1 MSLFR
6 SIAENEMKGIPFVL
20 CTIIEAKGSTPRHV
34 GSKMLVYADGHIE
47 GTVGGGEIESRVI
60 DEAKRA
66 LISRKSTIL
75 QYKLV
80 DPSAGDP
87 GICGG
92 QVEVFVEPIMPKLT
106 IVVVGAGHVGR
117 QVVFLA
123 RWLGYRVVVS
133 DDRAEFCTPETMPG
147 ADEIIICPMVEL
159 PRRMEF
165 TPHTFVVIATR
176 GSEIDIQG
184 LPAILDS
191 QAGFIGVIGS
201 RRRWENTKKGILKQ
215 GEYSE
220 KLAGVHS
227 PIGIELHA
235 ETPEEIAVSI
245 LAEIM
250 MSANQTSGK
259 SMSER

>member
-6 SIAENEMKGIPFVL
+6 AIAENEMKGIPFVL
-20 CTIIEAKGSTPRHV
+20 CTIIESKGSTPRHV
-34 GSKMLVYADGHIE
+34 GSKMLVYADGRIE
-47 GTVGGGEIESRVI
+47 GTVGGGETESRVI
-60 DEAKRA
+60 EEARQA
-66 LISRKSTIL
+66 LISRKSKIL

-92 QVEVFVEPIMPKLT
+92 QVEVFVEPIMPKIT
-106 IVVVGAGHVGR
+106 IVVVGAGHVGQ

-123 RWLGYRVVVS
+123 KWLGYRVIVN
-133 DDRAEFCTPETMPG
+133 DDRAEFCTPDTMPG
-147 ADEIIICPMVEL
+147 ADEIIICPMEDL
-159 PRRMEF
+159 PKQIEI
-165 TPHTFVVIATR
+165 TPQTYIVIATR
-176 GSEIDIQG
+176 GSDIDIQG

-201 RRRWENTKKGILKQ
+201 HRRWENTKKGILNLGDYQ
-215 GEYSE
+215 D
-220 KLAGVHS
+220 KLSRVHS
-227 PIGIELHA
+227 PIGLELHA

-250 MSANQTSGK
+250 MGANQTNGK